1 MTEPDN
7 RQVKNALFQANSP
20 VTSIPI
26 KQALEQELGFD
37 IPVANVPIPS
47 MGLVYPEGHPF
58 HNQEEVEIYGM
69 TATEENILTSPA
81 LIKKG
86 TVMNEL
92 MKRCLVEKRVDPNS
106 LISGDRAAI
115 LYSIRSTG
123 YGAEYPI
130 KIKCP
135 NCEAEIDKEISI
147 ADFQLKELDLESGLK
162 QVRPN
167 ENLFSFTL
175 PLCKKE
181 VHFKLMTGED
191 ENKLIQSAEARKK
204 AGMKNDSTITERW
217 LNTLVS
223 TDGKTDRSF
232 ISKFVS
238 SMRAGDSLAL
248 RKHID
253 LNQPNVDTSFTFECE
268 MCNHE
273 EVMQVPIGL
282 DFFWPDTAR

>member
-1 MTEPDN
+1 MTDQDS
-7 RQVKNALFQANSP
+7 QVKNQLFQSNSP
-20 VTSIPI
+20 VSSVPI

-37 IPVANVPIPS
+37 IPVASVPIPS

-58 HNQEEVEIYGM
+58 HNLEEVEIYGM

-92 MKRCLVEKRVDPNS
+92 MKRCLVDKRVDPNS
-106 LISGDRAAI
+106 LISGDRASI

-130 KIKCP
+130 KVKCP
-135 NCEAEIDKEISI
+135 GCEAEVDKEISI
-147 ADFQLKELDLESGLK
+147 SDFQLKELDLESGLK

-181 VHFKLMTGED
+181 VQFKLMTGED
-191 ENKLIQSAEARKK
+191 ENRLIQSSEARKK

-223 TDGKTDRSF
+223 VDGKTDRAF
-232 ISKFVS
+232 IGKFVQ

-253 LNQPNVDTSFTFECE
+253 LNQPNVDTGFTFECD
-268 MCNHE
+268 MCNHQ